1 MDSNYFVMR
10 DQYIFICYKDII
22 KMTYP
27 VMLKELIDKYYEDL
41 APYLELDKIKDYDIY
56 NLERLCVERITKN
69 PLTYIKKPEC
79 SEETCDLL
87 LNAFEDEFI
96 EMYTKSRL
104 TDFGAKLYTVFLQQ
118 GVKDVYIY
126 VDKPIDQIPYDC
138 RVYFEAY
145 ESKIKYVSGDFIDVI
160 RQLPHKPTLYILND
174 ADYIQELIDNKL
186 IEYTE
191 IMVAELGYNY
201 EVDNEFMLRIK
212 GGYEDKMEKEIFKL
226 AMFPVVS
233 LDKKHFTNLSESDM
247 R

>member
-22 KMTYP
+22 KLTYP
-27 VMLKELIDKYYEDL
+27 VMLKELIDKYYDDL
-41 APYLELDKIKDYDIY
+41 EPYLDLEKIKEYDIH

-69 PLTYIKKPEC
+69 PLSYIKKPEC
-79 SEETCDLL
+79 TEETCDLL
-87 LNAFEDEFI
+87 LDAFEDEFI

-104 TDFGAKLYTVFLQQ
+104 SDFGAKLYTILAQQ
-118 GVKDVYIY
+118 GVKEVYIY
-126 VDKPIDQIPYDC
+126 AEKPIEQIPYDC
-138 RVYFEAY
+138 RVYFDAY
-145 ESKIKYVSGDFIDVI
+145 EGKVKYVSGNFIDIVK
-160 RQLPHKPTLYILND
+160 QLPNKPTVYILND

-201 EVDNEFMLRIK
+201 EVDEDYILRIK

-226 AMFPVVS
+226 ALFPVVT
-233 LDKKHFTNLSESDM
+233 LDKKHFTCLKESDM